1 MLCEEGLEGL
11 VTSPHRGLLYPHA
24 NSKGE
29 EPQGDFAEVLPQGGG
44 LK

>member
-1 MLCEEGLEGL
+1 MLYEEGLGGP
-11 VTSPHRGLLYPHA
+11 VTSPHRGLLHPRA

-29 EPQGDFAEVLPQGGG
+29 EPQGDLAEALPQGGG

>member
-1 MLCEEGLEGL
+1 MLYEEGLGGL
-11 VTSPHRGLLYPHA
+11 VTSPHRGLLYPRA

-29 EPQGDFAEVLPQGGG
+29 EAQVDFAEVLPQGGG